1 VIRHVL
7 GIAWHLGG
15 MFLLPFVLGF
25 VAALFFEVSE
35 VADTM
40 WVMLGLSAVVI
51 APAFLFQLV
60 GVMLKT
66 GREGRLLRERGRLTF
81 ASGLAALHRH
91 VRVVTPRGWAVL
103 FTGLSFVVCALAAKW
118 ASLSV
123 LAVLAL
129 LLFYGTVGATSFL
142 STFLVG
148 SFETGVKRRGS
159 ITREMVPAVVLSG
172 DAAEERFT
180 FRRVPVPPGFYLLVE
195 DPLPERLGTTS
206 RYAVGAGARR
216 EELMVGGR
224 LRITPRGLY
233 QLGPAEVY
241 YQDMLG
247 LTRISLASLATAE
260 LKVLPRFRPLEIRE
274 PPRSRLQAPDVLTR
288 PHRFATEDHFRF
300 REYVSGDDTRR
311 IHWKLSIRSGHLT
324 LRQPETREVSTRTI
338 LLVLDAYLPAGR
350 MLDDA
355 VGVEEVLDRLVETF
369 LALAKELTERGDK
382 VTIVAVARRPED
394 GGLAIETIVCARGGH
409 QRWQDLGAR
418 AVWQGQHDLPQLLDA
433 VGKGVN
439 GIVVSSRFQAPP
451 PAMAEGQA
459 LTWVYLPPVEALGAR
474 DPTLLQTLAG
484 TQVNAFTW
492 LFRLPYLAGSDENA
506 FTAQLRTL
514 RFHMARLAARRRLR
528 AIAKTN
534 GARTLQALVARGDAV
549 YRLEPGVGTHRLVG
563 LTSGGLSAAGRAGG
577 AA

>member
-1 VIRHVL
+1 MIRHVV

-15 MFLLPFVLGF
+15 MFALPFVLGF

-35 VADTM
+35 VADTL
-40 WVMLGLSAVVI
+40 WVMLALSVVVI
-51 APAFLFQLV
+51 APAFLFQLL
-60 GVMLKT
+60 GVVLKVS
-66 GREGRLLRERGRLTF
+66 REARLLHARGRLGF
-81 ASGLAALHRH
+81 ESGLAAVHRH

-103 FTGLSFVVCALAAKW
+103 FTGLSFVVCALGAKW

-148 SFETGVKRRGS
+148 SFESGVKRRGS
-159 ITREMVPAVVLSG
+159 ITREMVPAVVLTG
-172 DAAEERFT
+172 DPAEERFT

-195 DPLPERLGTTS
+195 DHLPARLGTTS

-216 EELMVGGR
+216 EELLVGGR
-224 LRITPRGLY
+224 LRVTPRGLY

-274 PPRSRLQAPDVLTR
+274 PPRSRLEAPDVLTR

-311 IHWKLSIRSGHLT
+311 IHWKLSIRAGHLT

-338 LLVLDAYLPAGR
+338 VIALDTFLPAGR

-369 LALAKELTERGDK
+369 LALAKELVTRGDR
-382 VTIVAVARRPED
+382 VTLVAVARRPEG
-394 GGLAIETIVCARGGH
+394 GGLGIETLVCARGGH
-409 QRWQDLGAR
+409 PRWQDLGAR
-418 AVWQGQHDLPQLLDA
+418 VVWQGQSDLPELLAA
-433 VGKGVN
+433 VGPGMH

-451 PAMAEGQA
+451 PAMSEGQSI
-459 LTWVYLPPVEALGAR
+459 TWVYLPPEEALGAS
-474 DPTLLQTLAG
+474 DPTLLQVLAG
-484 TQVNAFTW
+484 TKVNAFTW

-506 FTAQLRTL
+506 FTAQVRTV
-514 RFHMARLAARRRLR
+514 RFHMGRLAARRRLR
-528 AIAKTN
+528 AIAKQN
-534 GARTLQALVARGDAV
+534 GARTLQALLARGDAV
-549 YRLEPGVGTHRLVG
+549 YRLEPGVGAHRLVG
-563 LTSGGLSAAGRAGG
+563 LARGGLSRG

>member
-1 VIRHVL
+1 MIRHVL

-35 VADTM
+35 IADTM
-40 WVMLGLSAVVI
+40 WVMLGLSALVI
-51 APAFLFQLV
+51 APAFFFQLV
-60 GVMLKT
+60 GVALKV
-66 GREGRLLRERGRLTF
+66 GREGRLLRARGRLGLET
-81 ASGLAALHRH
+81 GLAAVHRH

-103 FTGLSFVVCALAAKW
+103 FTGLSFVVCALGAKW

-129 LLFYGTVGATSFL
+129 LLFYGMVGATSFL

-148 SFETGVKRRGS
+148 TFETGVKRRGS
-159 ITREMVPAVVLSG
+159 ISREMVPAVVLSG
-172 DAAEERFT
+172 EPAEERFT

-195 DPLPERLGTTS
+195 DVLPARLGTTS

-216 EELMVGGR
+216 EELLVGGR

-241 YQDMLG
+241 YQDILG

-260 LKVLPRFRPLEIRE
+260 LKVLPRFRALEIKE
-274 PPRSRLQAPDVLTR
+274 PPRSRLQAPDVITR

-311 IHWKLSIRSGHLT
+311 IHWKLSIRTGHLT
-324 LRQPETREVSTRTI
+324 LRQPETREVSTRT
-338 LLVLDAYLPAGR
+338 VLIALDTYLPAGR
-350 MLDDA
+350 MLEDA

-369 LALAKELTERGDK
+369 LALAKELVERGDR
-382 VTIVAVARRPED
+382 VSIVAVARRPD
-394 GGLAIETIVCARGGH
+394 GAGLGVETIVCARGGH

-418 AVWQGQHDLPQLLDA
+418 VVWQGQYDLPQILDA

-451 PAMAEGQA
+451 PAVAEGQS
-459 LTWVYLPPVEALGAR
+459 LTWVYLPPEEALGSS
-474 DPTLLQTLAG
+474 DPTLLQVLAG
-484 TQVNAFTW
+484 TKVNAASW

-506 FTAQLRTL
+506 FTAQLRTVS
-514 RFHMARLAARRRLR
+514 FHMARLAARRRLR
-528 AIAKTN
+528 AIAKVN
-534 GARTLQALVARGDAV
+534 GQRTMQALVARGDAV
-549 YRLEPGVGTHRLVG
+549 YRLEPGVGSHRLVG
-563 LTSGGLSAAGRAGG
+563 LAGGGLSRG